1 MAFSISGSRTRPS
14 LGILMATTSRR
25 NLDGIRHMHGQNTS
39 QFSVGSGGSVGVRK
53 ACRGGRGSV
62 DSTFQRY
69 STPHKQG
76 SSPPPFEKISR
87 DLLAGP
93 LGAEGAGV
101 VLSEEVANTLRR
113 LHERPERVLAFAREN
128 DHTRDGAICRI
139 NRKIKKRAKHRPSVR
154 VRGWKLN
161 GCKSIYVV

>member
-1 MAFSISGSRTRPS
+1 MAFSISGPRTRPS

-39 QFSVGSGGSVGVRK
+39 QFSVGSGGSAGVRK

-76 SSPPPFEKISR
+76 PSPPPFEKISR

-101 VLSEEVANTLRR
+101 VGPEEVAHVLRR
-113 LHERPERVLAFAREN
+113 LHERAERVLALAGQN
-128 DHTRDGAICRI
+128 DYGGDGTVCEKKQRSERQGTSNGPEIDGEWRRLSPRI
-139 NRKIKKRAKHRPSVR
+139 NLTK
-154 VRGWKLN
+154 
-161 GCKSIYVV
+161 